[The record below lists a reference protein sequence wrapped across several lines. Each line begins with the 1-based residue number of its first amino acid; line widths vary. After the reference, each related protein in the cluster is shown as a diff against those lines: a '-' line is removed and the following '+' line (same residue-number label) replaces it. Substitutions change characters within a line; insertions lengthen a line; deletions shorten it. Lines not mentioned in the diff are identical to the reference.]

1 MLHNSP
7 APLTI
12 RSVEVIL
19 PPAWRPAACQ
29 PDRQLLTTRAA
40 LPAPHLR
47 LRRQGTQPQAV
58 QPRGCSLLGLGVD
71 LPFSILQNNN
81 NSSTSAL
88 MLAEQLINSKFGV
101 FSEMIESIQLSPDL
115 SEDDNTMLLAEEA
128 GYRKFIPTRQNILCG
143 ERSPRDVVLHSM
155 PSGEHK
161 GNYTAPEFHYVVQGG
176 SHYVLVLDQSST
188 MDSRWTNI
196 KRSFFR
202 FISLLEEGTIL
213 SIITFGSE
221 GSLVLPPTVVTENN
235 REGLHGRIP
244 RRVEEAELACLDC
257 GLRLARDVLDGTSGS
272 IVLLTRNLSG
282 PSLVHLTQERMD
294 MNTILYPARNER
306 VENGT
311 MYSVVEKGEISTLTQ
326 LNEIMLDIINR
337 AGGPT
342 VAKLHTS
349 EHMSYEFS
357 GTFVVEENL
366 RNDLTIT
373 LSIEDEEKVEFFEVI
388 DPSGQKNIF
397 SKFEDGMVLLRF
409 GGQSEAGIWTFHAKL
424 YPEVSLPAQ
433 RMTVDVVGQGRSDA
447 VRVRGLPTPSLESLR
462 ALEIVALVEMGES
475 PVLGAEVRALVRGPD
490 TEVAIVLKD
499 TGSGYPDIRK
509 GDGIYSGYLP
519 TFSSI
524 PGYYTLRILASDNN
538 GQAFTF
544 TDGAPIPTGSFKRI
558 LSAPSFHVGA
568 GAEKGRDV
576 APPSRV
582 TDLQLVNSTGLSLTL
597 TWSAAGGDYD
607 IGRSA
612 RVELRCHTSHLALSQ
627 LNFTKQ
633 GILVPFPEDVHPL
646 THGLLQTIN
655 ARIPWTNEVFYY
667 GLVSYDEAGNMAEVS
682 NLVEVFI
689 EEITTKSEEAN
700 LTLADLQL
708 NLGESSWLLDKT
720 KIYIIGG
727 VVAGVIL
734 VIVLLVTCLIVR
746 AKRLARAK
754 TRWVQD
760 TYEAGFSPEVRVEK
774 VETESGIY
782 SWLESL
788 PRSEKKEEEGSSSS
802 SSRPTTSTDDSI
814 SDSGDP
820 QHGQH
825 NHHQLAPAHQPT
837 PGLSADLSDG
847 RHLTANTENGP
858 NSDYQIYVKSFLGE
872 PTQRL
877 SSAESALMGRLT
889 GQADQ
894 SPYSPYM
901 RSPYHNF
908 HRPPEAGQ
916 NIRSASG
923 NQQAQLRVEPVLDMA
938 AERKRRHESV
948 V

>member
-1 MLHNSP
+1 
-7 APLTI
+7 
-12 RSVEVIL
+12 
-19 PPAWRPAACQ
+19 
-29 PDRQLLTTRAA
+29 
-40 LPAPHLR
+40 
-47 LRRQGTQPQAV
+47 
-58 QPRGCSLLGLGVD
+58 
-71 LPFSILQNNN
+71 
-81 NSSTSAL
+81 
-88 MLAEQLINSKFGV
+88 
-101 FSEMIESIQLSPDL
+101 
-115 SEDDNTMLLAEEA
+115 
-128 GYRKFIPTRQNILCG
+128 
-143 ERSPRDVVLHSM
+143 
-155 PSGEHK
+155 
-161 GNYTAPEFHYVVQGG
+161 
-176 SHYVLVLDQSST
+176 
-188 MDSRWTNI
+188 
-196 KRSFFR
+196 
-202 FISLLEEGTIL
+202 
-213 SIITFGSE
+213 
-221 GSLVLPPTVVTENN
+221 
-235 REGLHGRIP
+235 
-244 RRVEEAELACLDC
+244 
-257 GLRLARDVLDGTSGS
+257 
-272 IVLLTRNLSG
+272 
-282 PSLVHLTQERMD
+282 
-294 MNTILYPARNER
+294 
-306 VENGT
+306 
-311 MYSVVEKGEISTLTQ
+311 
-326 LNEIMLDIINR
+326 
-337 AGGPT
+337 
-342 VAKLHTS
+342 
-349 EHMSYEFS
+349 
-357 GTFVVEENL
+357 
-366 RNDLTIT
+366 
-373 LSIEDEEKVEFFEVI
+373 
-388 DPSGQKNIF
+388 
-397 SKFEDGMVLLRF
+397 
-409 GGQSEAGIWTFHAKL
+409 
-424 YPEVSLPAQ
+424 
-433 RMTVDVVGQGRSDA
+433 
-447 VRVRGLPTPSLESLR
+447 
-462 ALEIVALVEMGES
+462 MGES
-475 PVLGAEVRALVRGPD
+475 PVIGADVRALVRGPD
-490 TEVAIVLKD
+490 TEVEIVFKD
-499 TGSGYPDIRK
+499 TGTGYPDIRK

-576 APPSRV
+576 APPSKV

-612 RVELRCHTSHLALSQ
+612 RVELRCHTSHVALSQ

-814 SDSGDP
+814 SDSGDHIQHPLHQILQQTDLRHGHSQPPP
-820 QHGQH
+820 QPGFY
-825 NHHQLAPAHQPT
+825 PAHSSEDLRQEAPYT
-837 PGLSADLSDG
+837 DRLPVAAQEEEELSHDAYARQLLQRSRFYYSMRAEPPG
-847 RHLTANTENGP
+847 
-858 NSDYQIYVKSFLGE
+858 
-872 PTQRL
+872 
-877 SSAESALMGRLT
+877 
-889 GQADQ
+889 
-894 SPYSPYM
+894 
-901 RSPYHNF
+901 
-908 HRPPEAGQ
+908 RPPAVCSPPTTVAAFGGRDQPDGGQ
-916 NIRSASG
+916 QIR
-923 NQQAQLRVEPVLDMA
+923 
-938 AERKRRHESV
+938 KKRHESV